1 VSLGG
6 LQPELLNKRALA
18 QPIHERGYVGGPQ
31 HIEKVFVYADESEYK
46 IPWKNNG
53 NTRRISYI
61 YAVGAAVVEGEKS
74 HTEVLSKLK
83 LLREEVANDRSIA
96 NHDEKLRLE
105 QSGWHLTED
114 QISTAIPL
122 WRFMGQ
128 SVGIKYHYRYIEML
142 EKVEGAKLSRAYAVL
157 HATLVKDL
165 VRRYSRDYA
174 IEFGFEEY
182 TGLNSKFAP
191 LVQYCVN
198 QNDSWDGPLPA
209 VAILSKG
216 ESDLSS
222 IADYMILGISRLIGQ
237 NELDCAGADEC
248 SGQCR
253 GTLFASGGPALGHV
267 SSKDASFRNF
277 ENIRTSISSIN
288 QVRLHTGVLS

>member
-1 VSLGG
+1 MD
-6 LQPELLNKRALA
+6 
-18 QPIHERGYVGGPQ
+18 GPQ
-31 HIEKVFVYADESEYK
+31 HLPKVFVYADESEYE
-46 IPWKNNG
+46 IPWKKG
-53 NTRRISYI
+53 DGPRHIAYI
-61 YAVGAAVVEGEKS
+61 YAVGAVVVEGEDS
-74 HTEVLSKLK
+74 HVELLSRLN

-96 NHDEKLRLE
+96 NHDERLRLE
-105 QSGWHLTED
+105 KSGWHLTED
-114 QISTAIPL
+114 QLSTAIPL

-142 EKVEGAKLSRAYAVL
+142 EKIDGAKLSRVYAVL

-165 VRRYSRDYA
+165 VRRYSRDCA

-182 TGLNSKFAP
+182 TDLNSKFAR
-191 LVQYCVN
+191 LVQFCVN
-198 QNDSWDGPLPA
+198 QDDGWEGRLPT
-209 VAILSKG
+209 VRTLSKG

-222 IADYMILGISRLIGQ
+222 VADYMILGISRLIGQ
-237 NELDCAGADEC
+237 NERDCAGVDEC

-253 GTLFASGGPALGHV
+253 STLFASGGPVLGHV
-267 SSKDASFRNF
+267 SPENANFRNF